1 MSSRTIEVRTWQDYA
16 KAVIETQELD
26 PVYVMIYNASLVKGQ
41 DWAKLFCLHMLMFYH
56 TGEAAAAAEEGPN
69 YFYTHILDQY
79 ATLRRGTER
88 RHYRGRNGLD
98 SLQSVR
104 DYSPYPL
111 DFFDKL
117 RSQQG
122 TADPLKFFPLPIPY
136 LNVRKEFG
144 KMRGF
149 GDYFIWKACDYMDRC
164 LDLPIDY
171 RTGLPHI
178 PAGAAKWVSG
188 KYPGVPLTAVLHDVA
203 EKICE
208 YPAPGVPSRGCS
220 ISEAETVLCGLHG
233 YFVSKSHKIGDDI
246 EHNHKDLGEDPHDL
260 RRHLPPMLE
269 RKL

>member
-1 MSSRTIEVRTWQDYA
+1 MSSQTIEVRTWQDYA
-16 KAVIETQELD
+16 TAVIETGELD

-41 DWAKLFCLHMLMFYH
+41 NWAKLFCLHMLMFYH
-56 TGEAAAAAEEGPN
+56 TGEASAAAEEGPDH
-69 YFYTHILDQY
+69 FYSHILDQY

-104 DYSPYPL
+104 DYSPHPL

-117 RSQQG
+117 HRQQD
-122 TADPLKFFPLPIPY
+122 TPYPLKVFILPTSY

-144 KMRGF
+144 KMKGF

-171 RTGLPHI
+171 RSGLPYI
-178 PAGAAKWVSG
+178 PAGATKWAAVTR
-188 KYPGVPLTAVLHDVA
+188 PGVPINTVLHDVA
-203 EKICE
+203 KKICK

-246 EHNHKDLGEDPHDL
+246 EHNHKDLGDDLYDL